1 MIKFNEFS
9 ESVIIAPAGVWAGNP
24 SFTLTID
31 CFNFFPCSQDVL
43 RRLMKLVLKHCIED
57 IQNGALDEF
66 ITWLDYHRIY
76 LTNGNKRH
84 LKTLDKNIE
93 SLKVFNGLYA
103 R

>member
-1 MIKFNEFS
+1 M
-9 ESVIIAPAGVWAGNP
+9 
-24 SFTLTID
+24 
-31 CFNFFPCSQDVL
+31 
-43 RRLMKLVLKHCIED
+43 VLKHCIED